1 MKVSKQVKKYE
12 KHLSFRGYKKMN
24 VNEGKSKYLSESER
38 VLKAA
43 EHLYVTSGYVIGA
56 AGGGEIKRMVA
67 NAVEAAKYLTNFAVS
82 LLRDDHEFASP
93 ELSKEIAG
101 LKDLTSKLQIWESAD
116 IDEDSTES
124 LQLEGVYIDPYEAEY
139 LPRSLRSELTE
150 GIDDVI
156 VAELDDD
163 PDAVSTIDVDGLP
176 VQFNNEP
183 LELDPFAVRM
193 FRNNAELVDPPEVF
207 DAVKDADKSVEPEL
221 EPGAADDLTVDDAD
235 REQVIDAIA
244 DGEIDAPIIQTEPEM
259 DEEDEDDEETVALPA
274 SNFQEFA
281 NESKQLSK
289 VTPKGQDIL
298 PPQFNGRPE
307 TDILK
312 ANANVA
318 NAPGLNLKMLEFLAN
333 SDI

>member
-1 MKVSKQVKKYE
+1 MK
-12 KHLSFRGYKKMN
+12 

-82 LLRDDHEFASP
+82 LLRDDHEFASS

-101 LKDLTSKLQIWESAD
+101 LKDSMSKLQIWESVD
-116 IDEDSTES
+116 MDEDSTES

-163 PDAVSTIDVDGLP
+163 PDAVSTIGVDGLP

-244 DGEIDAPIIQTEPEM
+244 DGEIDAPIIQTEPET
-259 DEEDEDDEETVALPA
+259 DEEEDEEKDYEEPVALPA

-281 NESKQLSK
+281 NESKQVSK